1 MADISIFSAI
11 YKHKV
16 EATIRD
22 SALDSDV
29 VLSLKSGEDTFTLF
43 MSTHDLDVIYGT
55 INNYLESKVNA

>member
-1 MADISIFSAI
+1 MADVNIFSAL

-22 SALDSDV
+22 SALDNDV

-43 MSTHDLDVIYGT
+43 MSTSDLDVIYGT

>member
-1 MADISIFSAI
+1 
-11 YKHKV
+11 V